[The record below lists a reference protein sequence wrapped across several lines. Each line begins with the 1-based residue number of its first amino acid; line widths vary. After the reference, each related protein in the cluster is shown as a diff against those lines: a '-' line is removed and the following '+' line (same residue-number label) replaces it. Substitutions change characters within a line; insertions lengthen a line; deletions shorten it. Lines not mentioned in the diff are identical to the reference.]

1 MTHFKSFFLLF
12 LFTFSLRPSSQAA
25 DWVVLPE
32 RTHPYLAPSRHA
44 TTATLTLRYPQVLS
58 NASPVSPPALP
69 GQPQEKTAW
78 IGFQQEGTSYFL
90 PASLVVLRVP
100 QPPADHPNLPIGQE
114 VVDIATPLPLGY
126 KPKDLVR
133 LPQKWNNDGSDMPKL
148 LRSEAA
154 QAAQQMLTAA
164 AQAGIHLRVASAFR
178 SADKQRTLYLNKIR
192 RSGLDQKLV
201 AKPGHSEHQLGT
213 VVDLCGANRKAV
225 LVAEFGRTPE
235 GRWLRENAPKYGFR
249 QSYTVENATQTG
261 YEPESWHF
269 RYIGK
274 STTR

>member
-1 MTHFKSFFLLF
+1 VSKVLACLKHIPDNVFNGFGALHFEKNRNRGGVDEQRKPPPPKKLKESFPIPMTHFKSFFLLF
-12 LFTFSLRPSSQAA
+12 LFTFLLRPSSQAA

-78 IGFQQEGTSYFL
+78 IGFQQEGTPYFL

-114 VVDIATPLPLGY
+114 VVDITTPLPLGY

-201 AKPGHSEHQLGT
+201 AKPGHSEHH
-213 VVDLCGANRKAV
+213 VVNRGGSV
-225 LVAEFGRTPE
+225 RGQP
-235 GRWLRENAPKYGFR
+235 
-249 QSYTVENATQTG
+249 
-261 YEPESWHF
+261 
-269 RYIGK
+269 
-274 STTR
+274 